1 MSILYRVV
9 LILIIL
15 AASYTLYGVVHF
27 KWMYHRV
34 ENPKQDFLVLGNPD
48 GKTTIVEFLNYS
60 CGHCKDLHPVLKETI
75 SVRKDLRYVVRPL
88 AYGLPE
94 DSSVTS
100 VKIALAAGLQGKFYE
115 FHEAFLEYPKP
126 DLPDDFIRELSD
138 LYGVDYDQLIS
149 DSNGKQVKKIMDK
162 HLAVSNHATIY
173 SVPSIMIGKHI
184 YQPPE
189 EGIPDVQ
196 EMLSIIK
203 SAEGTR

>member
-1 MSILYRVV
+1 MSIFYRVV
-9 LILIIL
+9 LLFLVL
-15 AASYTLYGVVHF
+15 AAGYTLYGVVHF

-48 GKTTIVEFLNYS
+48 GETTIVEFLNYS
-60 CGHCKDLHPVLKETI
+60 CGYCKDLHPVLKETLAI
-75 SVRKDLRYVVRPL
+75 RKDLRYVVRPM

-100 VKIALAAGLQGKFYE
+100 VKLALAAGLQGNFYE
-115 FHEAFLEYPKP
+115 FHEAFLEYPSP
-126 DLPDDFIRELSD
+126 DFPDDFIRELCD
-138 LYGVDYDQLIS
+138 LYGVDYDQLIA
-149 DSNGKQVKKIMDK
+149 DSQSKQIQKIVDQ

-184 YQPPE
+184 YQPPD

-196 EMLSIIK
+196 EMLVIIQN
-203 SAEGTR
+203 AEGK